1 MARHRYEDS
10 VFINCPFDHDY
21 LPIFHAI
28 IFAVF
33 DCGYT
38 ARCAQ
43 EIDDAGEVRIE
54 KVAKI
59 ISACKFGIHDIS
71 RTEPAANNLPRFNM
85 PLELGMFLGAKRFGN
100 RRQQEKICL
109 ILDKE
114 EYRYQAFISD
124 IAGQDIR
131 AHHNTPEHAIPLVRN
146 WLKNAS
152 AGVIIPGGREIQ
164 RRYNVFAAELPGM
177 CAEFLIS
184 VEELTFN
191 DYASLVGAWLKI
203 NSHFRR
209 KD

>member
-54 KVAKI
+54 KIAKI
-59 ISACKFGIHDIS
+59 ISACKLGIHDIS
-71 RTEPAANNLPRFNM
+71 RTEPAANDLPRFNM

-131 AHHNTPEHAIPLVRN
+131 AHHNTPEQAIPLVRN

-152 AGVIIPGGREIQ
+152 PGVIIPGGREIR
-164 RRYNVFAAELPGM
+164 RRYNVFADELPGM
-177 CAEFLIS
+177 CAEILIS

-191 DYASLVGAWLKI
+191 DYASLVGAWLKV
-203 NSHFRR
+203 NSHFSR
-209 KD
+209 DD